1 MPKLA
6 SAHRVPGA
14 AALSGRRAARRRA
27 EPRVRPP
34 AAAEPEARAVEAD
47 TGSEEAHN
55 FALLRRAIAGRD
67 QDAWAACLHRF
78 RPAVLASLRRQPVAI
93 IAAESDD
100 YWVNRAFERFW
111 SAVTPDRLG
120 QFTSLGALLRYLQ
133 LCCHSVVLDELR
145 VRRRTTCASL
155 SRLGEDVATTN
166 GGQETVVAHLSASA
180 LWDTI
185 LAVAQDEPERL
196 VADLALVRGLK
207 PAGIQAAHP
216 AHFPSVADVYRTKR
230 NLLERLR
237 RHPGVLQ
244 FLG

>member
-6 SAHRVPGA
+6 SPHRVSGA
-14 AALSGRRAARRRA
+14 APLRGRRATRGRA
-27 EPRVRPP
+27 APRPGPPP
-34 AAAEPEARAVEAD
+34 AAAPEADRTEAA
-47 TGSEEAHN
+47 TEAHD

-67 QDAWAACLHRF
+67 QDAWAACLLRF
-78 RPAVLASLRRQPVAI
+78 RPAVLASLRRLPPAS
-93 IAAESDD
+93 IAVEHDD

-111 SAVTPDRLG
+111 SAVTADRLD

-145 VRRRTTCASL
+145 VRRRSACTSL
-155 SRLGEDVATTN
+155 SRLGEDVATTS
-166 GGQETVVAHLSASA
+166 GGQETVVARLSASA
-180 LWDTI
+180 LWQTI
-185 LAVAQDEPERL
+185 LAAAQDEPERV

-207 PAGIQAAHP
+207 PAAIQAAHP
-216 AHFPSVADVYRTKR
+216 VQFASVADVYRTKR
-230 NLLERLR
+230 NLLDRLR